1 MSDDDG
7 QTWRRRARDTNEE
20 IEVEVLPPGS
30 PERKGSQ
37 QDREAL
43 AKLIAL
49 IMDTMFRVPGTNVRF
64 GLDPIVGLVPGLG
77 NAVSAIVSSFVLLQS
92 VRSGIP
98 RIVLVRMALN
108 VLINTTAGAVPIV
121 GDLFSVWWKS
131 NVRNYRL
138 YQKHASDTATSTSN
152 DWFFVIILISLIL
165 LGLLAVLALLVWVAV
180 RVMQLLLG
188 G

>member
-1 MSDDDG
+1 MADDDG
-7 QTWRRRARDTNEE
+7 QTALPRARDRIEE
-20 IEVEVLPPGS
+20 IEVEVLPAESSAREGS
-30 PERKGSQ
+30 R
-37 QDREAL
+37 QDRDAL
-43 AKLIAL
+43 AKVIAL
-49 IMDTMFRVPGTNVRF
+49 VMDTMFKVPGTNVRF

-77 NAVSAIVSSFVLLQS
+77 NAVGAIVSSIVLFQS
-92 VRSGIP
+92 ARSGIP

-108 VLINTTAGAVPIV
+108 VLINTAAGAVPLI

-138 YQKHASDTATSTSN
+138 YQKHASDTAVSTRK
-152 DWFFVIILISLIL
+152 DWYFVIVLVSLIL

-180 RVMQLLLG
+180 RLLQLLVG